1 MCSRCPGKA
10 AQGFKG
16 CGKVFGVPSMSQGRA
31 VGVPPF
37 SFQSRGVS
45 AAPQPDVGARCDKK
59 RIKTILRAA
68 LHGVCGR
75 DNTPLGVALLPGA
88 AAQPRAAL
96 ASRTF
101 SAGKSL
107 SSDFSSSSCKTPP
120 VSSPPGPPKLRCGC
134 SEPRPCATDV
144 QVRSWMDKAG
154 PATGQEHPRL
164 SWFCSVGD
172 LVREPPVPHTAQES
186 CATPRK
192 LRPTLSP
199 GCSHTKG
206 TTAKSCW
213 MVLGQFGARIWGQ
226 NPTPPPA
233 QGQRGSTEQK
243 LILWCLPWG
252 ASPARGA
259 QGFT

>member
-1 MCSRCPGKA
+1 
-10 AQGFKG
+10 
-16 CGKVFGVPSMSQGRA
+16 MSQGRA

-45 AAPQPDVGARCDKK
+45 AAPQPDAGARCDKK
-59 RIKTILRAA
+59 RIKTIRRAA

-75 DNTPLGVALLPGA
+75 DNAPLGVAPLPGA

-107 SSDFSSSSCKTPP
+107 SSDFGSSSCKTPP

-134 SEPRPCATDV
+134 SESRPCATDV
-144 QVRSWMDKAG
+144 PVCSWMDKVG

-213 MVLGQFGARIWGQ
+213 MVLGQFGAWIWEQ
-226 NPTPPPA
+226 NPTLPPA
-233 QGQRGSTEQK
+233 QGQRGKHRAEVDPLVPALGSIPCPGSAGLYITP
-243 LILWCLPWG
+243 LAFLP
-252 ASPARGA
+252 AITLHKEH
-259 QGFT
+259 QHLLVL